1 MKLKTTYRPHR
12 GVLGV
17 VAFAFVLTLAAVLSY
32 GGPAIAA
39 NGLPNF
45 TLELPAGLACSFDL
59 QIEGW
64 DGKQHVKEFTGKN
77 GVVRT
82 LSAGT
87 GSALRYTNLETGAT
101 FSSKSNGAVTQT
113 TYNLDGSSTLK
124 LTGHNLVIL
133 FPTDFPP
140 GPSTTLY
147 AGHVAILIDTSGNWT
162 VQAESGKVTDICAI
176 LSD

>member
-1 MKLKTTYRPHR
+1 MKLKTTYRRHR
-12 GVLGV
+12 GALGINV
-17 VAFAFVLTLAAVLSY
+17 VAFILTLAAVLGH

-39 NGLPNF
+39 NGPPDF
-45 TLELPAGLACSFDL
+45 TLILPGGLACSFDL

-64 DGKQHVKEFTGKN
+64 DGKQHIKEFTGKN
-77 GVVRT
+77 SVVRT

-87 GSALRYTNLETGAT
+87 GSALHYTNLETGAT

-113 TYNLDGSSTLK
+113 TYNPDGSSTLK

-147 AGHVAILIDTSGNWT
+147 AGHVVILIDTSGNWT
-162 VQAESGKVTDICAI
+162 VQEESGKMTDICAI

>member
-1 MKLKTTYRPHR
+1 MKTTCRRQR

-17 VAFAFVLTLAAVLSY
+17 VIVALILTLATVLSY
-32 GGPAIAA
+32 ESPAIAA
-39 NGLPNF
+39 NGPPDF
-45 TLELPAGLACSFDL
+45 TLILPSGFACSFDL

-64 DGKQHVKEFTGKN
+64 DGKQHIKEFKDKN
-77 GVVRT
+77 GFVRT

-87 GSALRYTNLETGAT
+87 GSALRYTNLDTGAT
-101 FSSKSNGAVTQT
+101 FSSKSNGAITHT
-113 TYNLDGSSTLK
+113 TYNPDGSLTLK

-147 AGHVAILIDTSGNWT
+147 AGHVVILIDTSGNWT
-162 VQAESGKVTDICAI
+162 VEEESGKMTDICAV
-176 LSD
+176 LAH